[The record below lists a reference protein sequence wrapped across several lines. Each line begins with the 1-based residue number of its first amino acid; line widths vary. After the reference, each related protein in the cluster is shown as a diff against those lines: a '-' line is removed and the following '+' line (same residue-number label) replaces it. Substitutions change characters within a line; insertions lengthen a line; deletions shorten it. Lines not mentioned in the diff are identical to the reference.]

1 MTPSFPYDLAVRTV
15 TVASRRY
22 DLLCLRDFEATVSD
36 LAGRIA
42 RGADRRWFEDWC
54 PMFGTLWP
62 SALHLAE
69 VLAREPLRGR
79 SVLELGCGLALP
91 SIVAAAGGARVVATD
106 RHPDTAAFL
115 AENEARN
122 GVRVRYERFDWAG
135 EVPADVGPFDRVVA
149 SDVLYT
155 IEMPEVLAAAFDR
168 FLGPTGVGSLTDPGR
183 PWLQAFADAARRR
196 GLAVE
201 VDVVGDADAVFLLTV
216 TRAAPQPP

>member
-1 MTPSFPYDLAVRTV
+1 MTHTFPYDLAVRPV
-15 TVASRRY
+15 IVATRRY
-22 DLLCLRDFEATVSD
+22 DLLCLRDFEATVATVAD
-36 LAGRIA
+36 RIA
-42 RGADRRWFEDWC
+42 RGGDPRWFEDWC

-69 VLAREPLRGR
+69 VVARAPLRGA

-91 SIVAAAGGARVVATD
+91 SIVAAAAGARVVATD

-122 GVRVRYERFDWAG
+122 GVRVRYARFDWGG
-135 EVPADVGPFDRVVA
+135 EVPADVGPTFDHVVA

-155 IEMPEVLAAAFDR
+155 REMPEVLAAAFAR
-168 FLGPTGVGSLTDPGR
+168 FLAPDGTGWLTDPGR
-183 PWLQAFADAARRR
+183 PWLQEFAEAATRR

-216 TRAAPQPP
+216 RRGASTG